1 MKWFVVVLFA
11 TSQGDVY
18 IFNKPSFE
26 TREECV
32 ATLYNPEKINAYLA
46 KILIEYGRP
55 MPIRLANCLQGDT
68 IEQILNET
76 KKKSR
81 I

>member
-32 ATLYNPEKINAYLA
+32 ATLYDQEKINAYLA

-55 MPIRLANCLQGDT
+55 MPIRLANCLQRDV
-68 IEQILNET
+68 IEKILNET
-76 KKKSR
+76 KNESR
-81 I
+81 T

>member
-1 MKWFVVVLFA
+1 MLRLILCIVIFLNLLSCIKKNEVVYEP
-11 TSQGDVY
+11 Q
-18 IFNKPSFE
+18 
-26 TREECV
+26 
-32 ATLYNPEKINAYLA
+32 EKINAYLA